1 MNEILI
7 HKVTYNRE
15 RNLSKPLFVA
25 TRKKS
30 VCGKFV
36 LAEESPVCLLGRDL
50 LQPLDTEKRLL
61 PETVDLIIMGMI
73 VNTESTDKESYE
85 EFKIPE
91 ILKYSK
97 KNFGN
102 NAFTG
107 SWDLKLTQKD
117 VGTMEE

>member
-1 MNEILI
+1 
-7 HKVTYNRE
+7 
-15 RNLSKPLFVA
+15 
-25 TRKKS
+25 
-30 VCGKFV
+30 
-36 LAEESPVCLLGRDL
+36 
-50 LQPLDTEKRLL
+50 
-61 PETVDLIIMGMI
+61 MI

-97 KNFGN
+97 QNFGN

-117 VGTMEE
+117 VGTMGEWAPVKCPAKWRKLIKGDITNFGQNGRGGILFHNFWFYLVPSIYSR